1 VTAAPV
7 PEQHVPEQ
15 HVPEQHVPE
24 QHVPERHLVRT
35 DGPPARSGRRIA
47 LAVFAGSVAA
57 AFTLSAC
64 SSPATPAAGGG
75 GGGSAGSSAAGPGG
89 ASPSTGS
96 TAIPA
101 QDVVSGV
108 QEDAKLHAE
117 LPASVRSSGTLIL
130 GTTIQP
136 GTSGLPHAGQVDGK
150 DVGLDVDLR
159 NAVAKVLGIS
169 WNVQNGTF
177 ATIIP
182 GVQNGKFQ
190 VGQDNFGATREREQV
205 VDFATYLNDGQGF
218 LGSST
223 VSASSIS
230 KITDA
235 CGYTIGT
242 SPGSTFQTL
251 LTSNAPKCAAAG
263 KKPWTVQY
271 FSDNAPIFLGLANG
285 KLDLYFGPT
294 LSLKYDAAHHVAGSK
309 FLGQISS
316 TAVGFVTAKGS
327 PIAKALID
335 AVNELIANG
344 DYAKIFDK
352 WSVPGTGI
360 TKSTLNPAPTF

>member
-1 VTAAPV
+1 
-7 PEQHVPEQ
+7 
-15 HVPEQHVPE
+15 
-24 QHVPERHLVRT
+24 
-35 DGPPARSGRRIA
+35 
-47 LAVFAGSVAA
+47 VAA